1 MASLIGSGHLEQRLV
16 NVYNYLSSSFVPCK
30 VRNSIPYRSVGI
42 GPIEDPYARYSSVP
56 QCIPYRQLID
66 MPVRYEIAN
75 FEGVWRLGDRLLSG
89 NTIDWGS
96 FCLEIHLYRLIS
108 TVAARYRVVSI
119 EGEGRRGRRKG
130 RTWRFGVAL
139 LRRSQS
145 VATLPHRSSGVGDEM
160 SPPRLRRRGIDRDHV
175 ILWAPRFDGAD
186 SFYMVPKLKGVSRD
200 IHLILMK
207 HLMEELR

>member
-1 MASLIGSGHLEQRLV
+1 IPRLPAVVARGSRPLFLPREETECL
-16 NVYNYLSSSFVPCK
+16 P
-30 VRNSIPYRSVGI
+30 
-42 GPIEDPYARYSSVP
+42 A
-56 QCIPYRQLID
+56 
-66 MPVRYEIAN
+66 
-75 FEGVWRLGDRLLSG
+75 LGDKSRRHRLLSG